1 MDRKL
6 ERLFIGK
13 VRAKSRGLTNVDVFE
28 RIKAERD
35 IKFWEEFPRHA
46 DTQVKRR
53 RLNNTEVAQALLLED
68 KVANV
73 TVATHGKT
81 HSLNILITKPCEKHV
96 MVELNN
102 ANLQFFK
109 EVCEAQAELESPIKA
124 IRIPSDIAF
133 DNGGVEG
140 LTRSRGELRLRRT
153 VGGKKFDRRL
163 RIGNDE
169 MAAKETLLGF
179 LNGESVAKG
188 NADGLVAIDRES
200 DGSAASKSSDDD
212 GSNGDNCDNECD

>member
-1 MDRKL
+1 MAFVFSDIVEIVGPHMRKNRPAHVSVKIVKQGDAHLRFFSVYKMDRKL

-13 VRAKSRGLTNVDVFE
+13 VRTKSRGLTNVDVFE
-28 RIKAERD
+28 RTKAERD
-35 IKFWEEFPRHA
+35 IKCWEGFPRHA

-109 EVCEAQAELESPIKA
+109 
-124 IRIPSDIAF
+124 
-133 DNGGVEG
+133 
-140 LTRSRGELRLRRT
+140 
-153 VGGKKFDRRL
+153 
-163 RIGNDE
+163 
-169 MAAKETLLGF
+169 
-179 LNGESVAKG
+179 
-188 NADGLVAIDRES
+188 
-200 DGSAASKSSDDD
+200 
-212 GSNGDNCDNECD
+212 